1 MSLHVEAATEGDIPA
16 WLELAA
22 EVGDLFGVDMAGDPE
37 FHRTLKCNIARGT
50 AFCVRVDNELA
61 GAMLFR
67 RGWINWLAVRKRFR
81 HRGAGRALVTHA
93 ISVGENEVR
102 VTTFGERHP
111 HPEADGARGLY
122 SAMGF
127 ELTHEAPKPAPDKT
141 PREILVWRAQKSR
154 PG

>member
-81 HRGAGRALVTHA
+81 HRGAGRASSPSRSGRCTRTIQCNGLRAHA
-93 ISVGENEVR
+93 
-102 VTTFGERHP
+102 
-111 HPEADGARGLY
+111 
-122 SAMGF
+122 
-127 ELTHEAPKPAPDKT
+127 
-141 PREILVWRAQKSR
+141 
-154 PG
+154 

>member
-1 MSLHVEAATEGDIPA
+1 MRLHVEAATEGDIPA

-67 RGWINWLAVRKRFR
+67 RGWINGLSYES
-81 HRGAGRALVTHA
+81 G
-93 ISVGENEVR
+93 SVIEEPG
-102 VTTFGERHP
+102 
-111 HPEADGARGLY
+111 GL
-122 SAMGF
+122 S
-127 ELTHEAPKPAPDKT
+127 
-141 PREILVWRAQKSR
+141 
-154 PG
+154 